1 MKILLTNI
9 SDDKILFDR
18 SISSTFYSNENI
30 ISNNI
35 KGIKNRNC
43 IKKTC
48 LEKLFSTKFVSGI
61 PYHTYY
67 MSCNLDHVLH
77 NDANLTDLEKETKS
91 LAFVKKF
98 RSNLD
103 GFIEFMTKS
112 DFSVNIDYIKSWNF
126 IMEGGHSL
134 KRYTNFNLC
143 ILNAINETLSK

>member
-1 MKILLTNI
+1 MSILARKKIVFVI
-9 SDDKILFDR
+9 VEGPSDEEALGIFFEQLFDKNKVF
-18 SISSTFYSNENI
+18 INI
-30 ISNNI
+30 
-35 KGIKNRNC
+35 
-43 IKKTC
+43 
-48 LEKLFSTKFVSGI
+48 V
-61 PYHTYY
+61 
-67 MSCNLDHVLH
+67 
-77 NDANLTDLEKETKS
+77 
-91 LAFVKKF
+91 